1 MAFVQF
7 IPLPLGK
14 DWIECKQ
21 YQGLEILP
29 IPIFCRSDIADNR
42 QTSDHR
48 PIEQYLPI
56 GQCICRYAHYL
67 PIVNAFADT
76 YADIYRQI
84 FFSYRQI
91 FLSIGRYRVYLPIQG
106 PSADSRLISTIGT
119 EFIGISIYRYRQI
132 FLADIYIICTLG
144 LDIPS

>member
-1 MAFVQF
+1 MISLESLPSQKNFVVHAAPSGEENNNRGQGMKWRGKSHA
-7 IPLPLGK
+7 IRDLPLSPTVLRG
-14 DWIECKQ
+14 DQTVECKQ

-29 IPIFCRSDIADNR
+29 IPIFCRSDIA
-42 QTSDHR
+42 DHR

-84 FFSYRQI
+84 FFSYWQI

-106 PSADSRLISTIGT
+106 LSADS
-119 EFIGISIYRYRQI
+119 
-132 FLADIYIICTLG
+132 
-144 LDIPS
+144 